1 MFFSLLGAQTVLTI
15 LNDANIVPLYCARE
29 NKAIA
34 TEPSYKGRA
43 QTSVSSP
50 WKQPQRQTS
59 SQIQGTSQRR
69 KRSVFNRV
77 IAGTLEGE

>member
-1 MFFSLLGAQTVLTI
+1 MFFSLLCEQTVLTI
-15 LNDANIVPLYCARE
+15 SNDANIVPLYCARE

-59 SQIQGTSQRR
+59 SQQYRELATAA
-69 KRSVFNRV
+69 SVQFSIELLR
-77 IAGTLEGE
+77 ER